1 MAYTQIHAIKATV
14 NKAIDYICNPEKTD
28 DKIFI
33 SAYACSPETAAIDF
47 KYTLD
52 HCRENAPNKA
62 YHLIQSFAPGEV
74 SFEEAHEIGKQL
86 ADRVLE
92 GKYAYVVTTHIDK
105 NHPHNHI
112 IFCAANHINFDKYH
126 ACKQT
131 YYRIRKLSDELCKEH
146 NLSVIIPDG
155 KRGKKYNEW
164 QAAKTDTSWK
174 TQIRKDINIAI
185 KSSATYEEFL
195 LLLKAKGYELK
206 GETLDENG
214 AKYISFRPL
223 NKERFVR
230 GSAKSLGKEYTKER
244 IQERIASGLERKATI
259 HPKNRNSKG
268 LIDIND
274 KKFTN
279 NVGLKRWATIENL
292 KTASSL
298 YNEAH
303 SIIELEQ
310 KLSITLEASS
320 SAKKNILEVEKRMK
334 QMAEIIKY
342 AEQYKSTLPY
352 YSAYKNVKYRDT
364 YFRKHESELI
374 LFGGAKRMLEQA
386 GVNLESLNLK
396 KLKSEYQELET
407 KKKELSVTYKTCQKE
422 SSQIRKQLEQLQEYI
437 GQEQTSEM
445 KKTTK
450 QQYSLLGH

>member
-1 MAYTQIHAIKATV
+1 MAYTEIHAIKATV

-33 SAYACSPETAAIDF
+33 SAFACSPETAAIDF

-52 HCRENAPNKA
+52 HCRENAPNLA

-92 GKYAYVVTTHIDK
+92 GKYAYVLTTHIDK
-105 NHPHNHI
+105 DHPHNHI
-112 IFCAANHINFDKYH
+112 IFCATNHINFDKYH
-126 ACKQT
+126 DCKQT
-131 YYRIRKLSDELCKEH
+131 YYRIRKLSDELCLEH

-164 QAAKTDTSWK
+164 QAHKTDTSWK
-174 TQIRKDINIAI
+174 TQIRKDINLAI

-206 GETLDENG
+206 GESLEENN

-223 NKERFVR
+223 DKERFVR

-244 IQERIASGLERKATI
+244 IQERIASGLERKSTV
-259 HPKNRNSKG
+259 HSKTQSSKR
-268 LIDIND
+268 LIDVND
-274 KKFTN
+274 EKFTN
-279 NVGLKRWATIENL
+279 SIGLKRWATVENL
-292 KTASSL
+292 KTASAI

-303 SIIELEQ
+303 SIMELEQ
-310 KLSITLEASS
+310 KLSVALDASA
-320 SAKKNILEVEKRMK
+320 SAKKNVLEMEKRMK

-342 AEQYKSTLPY
+342 AEQYKNTLPY
-352 YSAYKNVKYRDT
+352 YSTYKNAKQRDA
-364 YFRKHESELI
+364 YFQKHESKII

-386 GVNLESLNLK
+386 GIDLKTLNLK
-396 KLKSEYQELET
+396 KLKAEYQELEM
-407 KKKELSVTYKTCQKE
+407 KKKELSVTYKTCEKE
-422 SSQIRKQLEQLQEYI
+422 SSQIRRQLEELQKYL
-437 GQEQTSEM
+437 GLNQSSEIHKT
-445 KKTTK
+445 KK
-450 QQYSLLGH
+450 QMHSL